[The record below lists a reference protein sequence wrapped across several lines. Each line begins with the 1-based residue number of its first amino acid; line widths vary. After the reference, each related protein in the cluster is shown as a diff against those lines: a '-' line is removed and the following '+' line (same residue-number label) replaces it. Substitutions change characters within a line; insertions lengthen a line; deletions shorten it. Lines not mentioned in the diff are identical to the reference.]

1 MQWYRTGTITVT
13 NGSATVTGASTLWS
27 DVGTLNPGD
36 ILNGPDGKL
45 YEILTI
51 NSNTGITLN
60 SVYLGSSLS
69 GQAYSI
75 MPIGLLPST
84 LAQSV
89 KTTLATANTALASTV
104 RYDINSMG
112 LSLTQQQNARTN
124 IAALSALDVGS
135 GYLSKSV
142 AGSVDVTLSAVEASN
157 QMITLTGAIT
167 ANINVIVPAAQRLFF
182 IQNSTTGAFTV
193 TVKTLSG
200 TGIAV
205 AQGGRTIVAC
215 DATNVVNPLTTITAG
230 FSSTG
235 NISINGASSSAS
247 NLILANTTYGGTAS
261 AIYKHN
267 NGNLIISRYGVSDD
281 LIVDVNGNVGLGLA
295 PSPSTART
303 IEFGNLGSTLVS
315 RAANT
320 VELNQGIYYSGG
332 AYLRAQS
339 GYPVAS
345 YEMQSGAHYWLTANI
360 GAVNS
365 AVSLIQSMTLTAS
378 GDLCL
383 YATSTTTTNGGIALS
398 ASNGGTGS
406 SAVIVGHPAGTTS
419 GNYYCGFGFNG
430 SLIGSITQN
439 GTTAVLYNTTSDY
452 RLKTDVASI
461 TGTEAL
467 ARLSAVRPVD
477 FTWISDGSKDAGFI
491 AHEFQATYSRNV
503 TGEKDGTEQQEYEI
517 TPAVPATHDADGT
530 ELTAAIPAVMGTR
543 TVPKYQQM
551 DNSAAVPDLVAA
563 VTYLAQQH
571 ATIAADFAAYKTA
584 HP

>member
-1 MQWYRTGTITVT
+1 MQWYRAGTITVT

-36 ILNGPDGKL
+36 ILNAPDGKL

-124 IAALSALDVGS
+124 IAALSALDVGQ
-135 GYLSKSV
+135 GRLSKSV
-142 AGSVDVTLSAVEASN
+142 AGGVDVTLSAAEASN
-157 QMITLTGAIT
+157 QFIELTGTIT
-167 ANINVIVPAAQRLFF
+167 ANINVIVPASARQFF
-182 IQNSTTGAFTV
+182 IYNGTTGAFTV
-193 TVKTLSG
+193 TIKTPSG
-200 TGIAV
+200 TGVAV
-205 AQGGRTIVAC
+205 ANSGRVIVEC
-215 DATNVVNPLTTITAG
+215 DGTNVLNPLANIAG
-230 FSSTG
+230 GLTLAADLQINAGANYIYSS
-235 NISINGASSSAS
+235 
-247 NLILANTTYGGTAS
+247 GGTAS
-261 AIYKHN
+261 SVNAGFYLDGAGKTVRVYT
-267 NGNLIISRYGVSDD
+267 NGAEVARFDTVNFGIAETPRAWYTSRRA
-281 LIVDVNGNVGLGLA
+281 VDVFGGAAFVGVNAGWAEMYGNTYLDASAAVRYKVGATAGGMYQCGSNGGHVWYIY
-295 PSPSTART
+295 T
-303 IEFGNLGSTLVS
+303 GNLGAGNLP
-315 RAANT
+315 A
-320 VELNQGIYYSGG
+320 
-332 AYLRAQS
+332 
-339 GYPVAS
+339 
-345 YEMQSGAHYWLTANI
+345 
-360 GAVNS
+360 
-365 AVSLIQSMTLTAS
+365 
-378 GDLCL
+378 
-383 YATSTTTTNGGIALS
+383 TTTQALTLDNTGNFMIGFTGAG
-398 ASNGGTGS
+398 ASNSNTFAFTPGQQYTNHVSGS
-406 SAVIVGHPAGTTS
+406 TS
-419 GNYYCGFGFNG
+419 GFGYAIFSYAG
-430 SLIGSITQN
+430 SGIGSITQS

-452 RLKTDVASI
+452 RLKTDVSTI
-461 TGTEAL
+461 PGTEAL
-467 ARLSAVRPVD
+467 ARLAAVRPVD
-477 FTWISDGSKDAGFI
+477 FTWVSDGSKDAGFI

-503 TGEKDGTEQQEYEI
+503 TGEKDGTEQQEYEVV
-517 TPAVPATHDADGT
+517 PAVPATETT
-530 ELTAAIPAVMGTR
+530 EAVPAVMGTR